1 MRKLL
6 LLSLLV
12 LAPAICSAQLYAMRD
27 SVQNGYNFWLYL
39 PDDYEDRRP
48 ERIAQTDSCEIED
61 PLPIVLFLHGRS
73 LSGTDLNTV
82 RKYGTIDAVKR
93 GRKVN
98 AVVIA
103 PQVKHGD
110 WWRPERLLNVVDWV
124 AKRYDVDTS
133 RLYVLGMSLGGYGT
147 LDFAATYPERTAAA
161 MALCGGA
168 SVKAA
173 TLANLNQVPLWIMH
187 GTADVS
193 VAVSA
198 SRDVKKAMESADAST
213 PRLRYDEWAGAG
225 HSIYARTFYMN
236 EAYEWL
242 FKHRTTDENRPVDR
256 SVQIPTER
264 FNNAY
269 KGLPRGGIALNVY
282 DPPTQ
287 ATYKGRYIGEEVP
300 MPAPRQSEAISD
312 VETEVGPSEEPQSD
326 TTTTPA
332 ASTTVKVTTDAA
344 TYHTVAEGET
354 LSHIAVRYN
363 TTVAKLCEWNNLDK
377 NAIINIGKRLKVSEG
392 GTQTEYTYH
401 TVTADDTSYWAIAS
415 RYGITVE
422 KLMELNGLTEP
433 KIYHVGEQ
441 IIVGKGAT
449 TTVATQTKSTGSGTS
464 AVYHTIVDGDTLGHI
479 AVKYH
484 TTVKR
489 ICELNNMDKNDILRL
504 GKKLRVK

>member
-1 MRKLL
+1 MKRVLL
-6 LLSLLV
+6 LTLLLV
-12 LAPAICSAQLYAMRD
+12 APVVCSAQLYAMRD

-39 PDDYEDRRP
+39 PDDYEDRRQ
-48 ERIAQTDSCEIED
+48 ERIANADSCQLED

-73 LSGTDLNTV
+73 LSGNDLNTV

-110 WWRPERLLNVVDWV
+110 WWRPERLLNIVEWV

-168 SVKAA
+168 SCKAS
-173 TLANLNQVPLWIMH
+173 TLAKLNEVPLWIMH

-198 SRDVKKAMESADAST
+198 SREVKKAMESADSNT
-213 PRLRYDEWAGAG
+213 PRLRYDEWVGAG

-269 KGLPRGGIALNVY
+269 KGLPRGGISLNVY
-282 DPPTQ
+282 DPPTK
-287 ATYKGRYIGEEVP
+287 ASNKGCYIGEEVP
-300 MPAPRQSEAISD
+300 QPAPRPSEAVSE
-312 VETEVGPSEEPQSD
+312 VKESTTSTETKSEA
-326 TTTTPA
+326 TAT
-332 ASTTVKVTTDAA
+332 TTVKVTTGTAQ
-344 TYHTVAEGET
+344 YHTVAEGET
-354 LSHIAVRYN
+354 LSHIAVKYN
-363 TTVAKLCEWNNLDK
+363 TTVKRLCEWNNLDK
-377 NAIINIGKRLKVSEG
+377 SAIINIGKKLQVSEG
-392 GTQTEYTYH
+392 AAEMEYTYH
-401 TVTADDTSYWAIAS
+401 TVTADDTSYWAIAN

-441 IIVGKGAT
+441 IIVGKSSSTSSKAT
-449 TTVATQTKSTGSGTS
+449 KQTKSST
-464 AVYHTIVDGDTLGHI
+464 AAQYHTIVDGDTLGHI
-479 AVKYH
+479 AVKYN

-489 ICELNNMDKNDILRL
+489 LCELNNMSKTDILKL